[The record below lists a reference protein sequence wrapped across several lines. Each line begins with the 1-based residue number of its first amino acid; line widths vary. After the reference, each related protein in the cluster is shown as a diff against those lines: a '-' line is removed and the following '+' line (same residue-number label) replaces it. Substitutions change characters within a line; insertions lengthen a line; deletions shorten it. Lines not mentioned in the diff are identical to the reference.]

1 MTTTDN
7 TDLVY
12 CVKCK
17 VKTDN
22 VDAERVTMKNG
33 RGAPKAMSAVCGTKK
48 FRIGAAPA
56 HRQED

>member
-22 VDAERVTMKNG
+22 VDAERVTMMKNG
-33 RGAPKAMSAVCGTKK
+33 RGATRAMCAVCGTKVPD
-48 FRIGAAPA
+48 RGSPGT
-56 HRQED
+56 

>member
-33 RGAPKAMSAVCGTKK
+33 RGFIQGDVRRLWDQEVPDRGSPGT
-48 FRIGAAPA
+48 
-56 HRQED
+56 